1 MTERE
6 KRKTRQSWRVNTAS
20 ARTSR
25 VNMNLDMSLELETS
39 VTTTHSENI
48 VSIAEP
54 SNNGR
59 SSSGKHNYWRKRVRR
74 DRSSAYV
81 QLSKAKLELK
91 KAPRQANKYKKRF
104 QRIRGKINALSPSP
118 VSKVRQILSG
128 RVVPLDIHKRLV
140 YGECVDEQLK
150 HNSTEARTDV
160 QRQQF
165 VKSVSGGIMKNYRM
179 WASAKVKHNI
189 SWWLSKHAPM
199 AKSIRHSRARSI
211 DWEGEGG

>member
-39 VTTTHSENI
+39 VTTTHSKNI

-59 SSSGKHNYWRKRVRR
+59 SSSSKHNYWRKRAH
-74 DRSSAYV
+74 RSSAYV

-91 KAPRQANKYKKRF
+91 KAPRQANK
-104 QRIRGKINALSPSP
+104 
-118 VSKVRQILSG
+118 
-128 RVVPLDIHKRLV
+128 
-140 YGECVDEQLK
+140 
-150 HNSTEARTDV
+150 
-160 QRQQF
+160 
-165 VKSVSGGIMKNYRM
+165 
-179 WASAKVKHNI
+179 
-189 SWWLSKHAPM
+189 
-199 AKSIRHSRARSI
+199 
-211 DWEGEGG
+211 